1 MLQPGLQ
8 QSALVGGM
16 QALQDFAVELIDL
29 PSRHQLLEG
38 HVNELALLVAL
49 LGQGLAEIGQA
60 SCGAGMKSLEHR
72 QHFMAHPVA
81 AEACIAVARIQPDR
95 QLKLTT
101 DAAGVLTAKAQQ
113 WTH

>member
-16 QALQDFAVELIDL
+16 QALQHFAVELIDL

-38 HVNELALLVAL
+38 QGNELALLVAL

-60 SCGAGMKSLEHR
+60 SCGAGMKSLKHR
-72 QHFMAHPVA
+72 
-81 AEACIAVARIQPDR
+81 
-95 QLKLTT
+95 
-101 DAAGVLTAKAQQ
+101 
-113 WTH
+113 